1 MQHNILKLN
10 NIILYLLLSLR
21 YNACTGTI
29 VPTRSTHLRDRFVF
43 TTFVVENNDRGHST
57 PCMHLCK
64 KQKNLTNVRAYA
76 LPKVWHAS
84 TSPWWPCYFIQA
96 AVLLTLFTLSK
107 CTTLT
112 IVSICRVSAWFFS
125 LSLSSSDVAC
135 LVLTR
140 HRSVLS
146 SSLQPTLQQRQINTF
161 SLLFY
166 TKNGMTEFDFQK

>member
-1 MQHNILKLN
+1 VIVSCSLP
-10 NIILYLLLSLR
+10 LLLR
-21 YNACTGTI
+21 IMIEATQRHACIYARSKRTSRMC
-29 VPTRSTHLRDRFVF
+29 VHTRSQKCD
-43 TTFVVENNDRGHST
+43 
-57 PCMHLCK
+57 MHQRHHDGL
-64 KQKNLTNVRAYA
+64 AI
-76 LPKVWHAS
+76 
-84 TSPWWPCYFIQA
+84 FIQA

-161 SLLFY
+161 SFLFY

>member
-1 MQHNILKLN
+1 M
-10 NIILYLLLSLR
+10 
-21 YNACTGTI
+21 
-29 VPTRSTHLRDRFVF
+29 
-43 TTFVVENNDRGHST
+43 
-57 PCMHLCK
+57 
-64 KQKNLTNVRAYA
+64 
-76 LPKVWHAS
+76 HAS
-84 TSPWWPCYFIQA
+84 MQEAKEPHECACIRAPKSVTCINVTMMALLFSTRLPFFFI
-96 AVLLTLFTLSK
+96 LFYMMMTLFTLSK

-161 SLLFY
+161 SFLFY